1 MTNSLAKIFALAAAT
16 TMAAAPS
23 ALLAEPG
30 GNGNGNGGGA
40 SAAAHANAGGNG
52 HGQMMADARSGGQ
65 WGEISSELKGL
76 NASNASQ
83 NGLENADPDS
93 MPGRLY
99 AYQQTGGLTI
109 DDIQDINDARQ
120 EVATLEDITEEAMLE
135 LFDDDDDG
143 EISEEEQEA
152 YQEELDAARAIVDQL
167 EEEFGDA
174 YAALAATREGSLTL
188 SAEALA
194 ELNSRLG
201 L

>member
-109 DDIQDINDARQ
+109 DDIQDINVARQ

>member
-120 EVATLEDITEEAMLE
+120 EVATLEDITDEAKLARY
-135 LFDDDDDG
+135 DDDDDG

>member
-1 MTNSLAKIFALAAAT
+1 
-16 TMAAAPS
+16 
-23 ALLAEPG
+23 
-30 GNGNGNGGGA
+30 
-40 SAAAHANAGGNG
+40 
-52 HGQMMADARSGGQ
+52 MMADARSGGQ

-76 NASNASQ
+76 NASNASD
-83 NGLENADPDS
+83 NALENADPDS

-109 DDIQDINDARQ
+109 DDIQDINVARQ